1 MLAVTYPFWSML
13 PMLYFFL
20 GAYLVL
26 LVTWAA
32 GAEVWARYQANRTE
46 HKFGGRHGSHPRP
59 A

>member
-1 MLAVTYPFWSML
+1 
-13 PMLYFFL
+13 MLYFFL